1 MNLIQSIQIQE
12 DNKTEQVFILNF
24 VCTNATECLKKI
36 IINKKKL

>member
-24 VCTNATECLKKI
+24 VCTNATECLKK
-36 IINKKKL
+36 